1 MPIKRQIRMLPMIA
15 IAAEMLGLGAIV
27 AQERPQYGGELNVGT
42 VYVTLSALSWDPVDW
57 TWKSNHDV
65 GLVREQLFSG
75 DLNKGVRR
83 GGDYTFVADA
93 YLPTE
98 VLRGELAE
106 SWDWEDELTLVVNL
120 RRGVMFP
127 EKPGVMAAREFVAND
142 VIFTFNLVNN
152 SPKKSA
158 TRLLGLHR

>member
-1 MPIKRQIRMLPMIA
+1 MRTKTRQTQLLLMIA
-15 IAAEMLGLGAIV
+15 SVAEILGLGGIV
-27 AQERPQYGGELNVGT
+27 AQERPQYGGELNIGT

-83 GGDYTFVADA
+83 GGDYTFVAEA

-120 RRGVMFP
+120 LSL
-127 EKPGVMAAREFVAND
+127 
-142 VIFTFNLVNN
+142 I
-152 SPKKSA
+152 
-158 TRLLGLHR
+158 HI

>member
-1 MPIKRQIRMLPMIA
+1 MPIKRQIRMLLMIA
-15 IAAEMLGLGAIV
+15 IVAEMLGLGAIV

-93 YLPTE
+93 YLPT
-98 VLRGELAE
+98 A
-106 SWDWEDELTLVVNL
+106 S
-120 RRGVMFP
+120 GV
-127 EKPGVMAAREFVAND
+127 R
-142 VIFTFNLVNN
+142 
-152 SPKKSA
+152 S
-158 TRLLGLHR
+158 